1 MKKTIKLLSISG
13 IVILMAFLTSC
24 EKKYYVAPP
33 GPDPDVDVSY
43 ETDMQ
48 PFFDAKCIG
57 CHGGIT
63 PNLESP
69 DSYDNIIDGGYVD
82 TADAAS
88 SILYEV
94 LFGFMG
100 DDVTQPEKD
109 MTLLWIEQ
117 GAKDN

>member
-1 MKKTIKLLSISG
+1 MKQLFNALKIFG
-13 IVILMAFLTSC
+13 IVFTITFLASC
-24 EKKYYVAPP
+24 EKKYFVAPP
-33 GPDPDVDVSY
+33 PPDPDVEISY
-43 ETDMQ
+43 SNDMQ

-69 DSYDNIIDGGYVD
+69 GSYDNIINGGYVD
-82 TADAAS
+82 TNDPES
-88 SILYEV
+88 SKLYEV

-100 DDVTQPEKD
+100 AEVTQQQKD